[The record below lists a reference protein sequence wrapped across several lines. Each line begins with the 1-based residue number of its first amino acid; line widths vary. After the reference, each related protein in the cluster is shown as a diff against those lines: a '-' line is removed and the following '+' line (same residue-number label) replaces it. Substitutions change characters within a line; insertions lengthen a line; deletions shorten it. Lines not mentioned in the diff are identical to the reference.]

1 MFSLSGVAVLAIA
14 VQIMSQSELLKIQAE
29 LLKIQAGSLFMIGFA
44 MSLIFGMLYKI
55 VPFLIWFH
63 LFRGGSIHTIPNMKE
78 IIPEV
83 WMWRHVWLH
92 VITVAA
98 VLMAPWRDIAAWLFV
113 LCLLLQGLLLSYAM
127 YTAIAIYQRT
137 LKKLATTSK

>member
-1 MFSLSGVAVLAIA
+1 MISLLCVALLA
-14 VQIMSQSELLKIQAE
+14 MSTHNLINDELRKITGA
-29 LLKIQAGSLFMIGFA
+29 LLFLLGFA

-63 LFRGGSIHTIPNMKE
+63 LFRGGSIHSIPNMKE
-78 IIPEV
+78 IIPEA

-92 VITVAA
+92 ACTIAVA
-98 VLMAPWRDIAAWLFV
+98 LLAPWWNITAWLFM
-113 LCLLLQGLLLSYAM
+113 LCLLLQGLLLSYTL